1 MSPLWPTKMKD
12 LCPACCIPQEFFP
25 VMQHNAS
32 IEALKEGWPFPMSCC
47 WNGLVVL
54 NAEPFRWARD
64 ACSFR
69 GYASDKVD

>member
-1 MSPLWPTKMKD
+1 M
-12 LCPACCIPQEFFP
+12 PQEFFP

-54 NAEPFRWARD
+54 NAEPFR
-64 ACSFR
+64 
-69 GYASDKVD
+69 